1 MSELLLDTAPTS
13 LGFSQSPPGNI
24 HVGPSMT
31 GRSDRDAAHVSEWIA
46 EASRVCRAAA
56 KGDLESRILRIDAE
70 GDLADLLH
78 GINHLLDMTDAFVR
92 EATAS
97 LEYASQGRF
106 FRRVLLTG
114 MLGTFRRAAK
124 SINDAT
130 ESMGAQA
137 QRLKEAEAKRSQLET
152 EFQSTLQVV
161 SGLEDASK
169 QIGDVVR
176 VISQVAHRTNLLA
189 LNAMIEAA
197 RVGEA
202 GRGFTV
208 VANEVKSLAQQ
219 TAGATSNIEKQ
230 VASIQSVT
238 RDAVQAIDRIW
249 QSVRSTNS
257 TSSQ

>member
-1 MSELLLDTAPTS
+1 MSELLLDAPPMNS
-13 LGFSQSPPGNI
+13 SVSMFHQSNRD
-24 HVGPSMT
+24 VDPSNA
-31 GRSDRDAAHVSEWIA
+31 GDCHSDSARIDEWIR
-46 EASRVCRAAA
+46 EAARVCRAAA

-70 GDLADLLH
+70 GDLGDLLH

-137 QRLKEAEAKRSQLET
+137 QRLKEAEAKRAQLET
-152 EFQSTLQVV
+152 EFQSTMNVV
-161 SGLEDASK
+161 SGLEDASA

-238 RDAVQAIDRIW
+238 RDAVQAIERIW
-249 QSVRSTNS
+249 QSVRSADAAS
-257 TSSQ
+257 A

>member
-1 MSELLLDTAPTS
+1 MSELLLATPRTGLKSSGLEARPAA
-13 LGFSQSPPGNI
+13 LE
-24 HVGPSMT
+24 PSNA
-31 GRSDRDAAHVSEWIA
+31 GDRSTDHAHVNEWIR
-46 EASRVCRAAA
+46 EAARVCRAAA
-56 KGDLESRILRIDAE
+56 QGDLESRILRIDAD

-124 SINDAT
+124 SINTAT

-152 EFQSTLQVV
+152 EFQSTMNVV
-161 SGLEDASK
+161 AGLEDASK

-238 RDAVQAIDRIW
+238 RDAVQAIERIW
-249 QSVRSTNS
+249 QSVRSADAAS
-257 TSSQ
+257 A